1 MNDVFYCYSPT
12 LRKELMENAHQRYIA
27 RSVNPSTNRE
37 FWMFLYTDELI
48 DYLNKRPKTEHK
60 YVKNRKNPHFINNP
74 KKECE

>member
-1 MNDVFYCYSPT
+1 MSDVFYCYSPT

-48 DYLNKRPKTEHK
+48 DYLNKRPLRNSLASEQIQ
-60 YVKNRKNPHFINNP
+60 NHFP
-74 KKECE
+74 SLHLH